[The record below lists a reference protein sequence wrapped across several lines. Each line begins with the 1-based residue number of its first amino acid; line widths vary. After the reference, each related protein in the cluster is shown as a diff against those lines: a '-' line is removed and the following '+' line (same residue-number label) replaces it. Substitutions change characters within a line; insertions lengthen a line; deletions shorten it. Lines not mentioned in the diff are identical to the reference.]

1 MLLLDVDDQ
10 CFLSPIQII
19 VYIINQMLNDNVCKS
34 QDANIYSRLT
44 SVRIDI
50 PTQKMFKFS
59 WTQKLQIFNSLLM
72 WLC

>member
-34 QDANIYSRLT
+34 QDANI
-44 SVRIDI
+44 
-50 PTQKMFKFS
+50 
-59 WTQKLQIFNSLLM
+59 
-72 WLC
+72 